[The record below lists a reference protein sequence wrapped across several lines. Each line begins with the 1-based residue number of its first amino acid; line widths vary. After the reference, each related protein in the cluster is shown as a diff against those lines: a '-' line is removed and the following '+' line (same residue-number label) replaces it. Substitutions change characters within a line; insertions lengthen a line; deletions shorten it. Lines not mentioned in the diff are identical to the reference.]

1 MAKKKDS
8 VWIIGTAKGE
18 LPPFMWQVWL
28 KGKRN
33 PIEMSGFDKEHI
45 ELMCEPK
52 KVVKVKRI
60 KEKKEQIKDRE
71 PLGPNGG
78 NGVTRPAD
86 YDKGFKI
93 LQKWV
98 DENGGPPESVRKQLR
113 ELYIDYEK
121 VTKKK

>member
-33 PIEMSGFDKEHI
+33 PIEMSGFNKEHI

-60 KEKKEQIKDRE
+60 KEGEFP
-71 PLGPNGG
+71 PLSLLFS
-78 NGVTRPAD
+78 
-86 YDKGFKI
+86 Y
-93 LQKWV
+93 
-98 DENGGPPESVRKQLR
+98 
-113 ELYIDYEK
+113 
-121 VTKKK
+121 